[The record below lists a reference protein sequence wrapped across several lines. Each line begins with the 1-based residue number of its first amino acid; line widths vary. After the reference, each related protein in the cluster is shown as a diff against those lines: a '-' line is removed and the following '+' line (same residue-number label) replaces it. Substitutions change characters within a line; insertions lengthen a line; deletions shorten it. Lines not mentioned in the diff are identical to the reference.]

1 MKLKINYL
9 NTINYSLIRNG
20 LEETSYQYSKV
31 FQNIYPSDKVLYKTL
46 TKVDQLITLAN
57 SKRKLNNSDRS
68 ILLPLLNLTEEKIIS
83 KYLIDSYQTKQYVR
97 VTTIN
102 ELTSYLQTK
111 KGYSRLM
118 EQIEKGDDGL
128 DFKKYIQK
136 SKQVA
141 YIRNSKLLI
150 VIFNS
155 YLLKTHIQFDPIRW
169 DATSLI
175 DVMKSAINDS
185 FEYTQVTNPR
195 VIKNIANDYSNSK
208 AESLKKQINEQK
220 NREDRLLSSLRA
232 TFEQFTSLNKL

>member
-1 MKLKINYL
+1 MKIKINYL

-31 FQNIYPSDKVLYKTL
+31 FQNIYPNDNFLYKTL

-57 SKRKLNNSDRS
+57 SKRKLNDSDRS

-83 KYLIDSYQTKQYVR
+83 KYLIDSYQTKQYIR

-102 ELTSYLQTK
+102 ELTSFLTTK

-118 EQIEKGDDGL
+118 EQIEKGNDGL

-150 VIFNS
+150 VIFNL
-155 YLLKTHIQFDPIRW
+155 YLLKTNTQFDPTRW

-175 DVMKSAINDS
+175 EVMKSTVNDA
-185 FEYTQVTNPR
+185 FEYTKVTNLE
-195 VIKNIANDYSNSK
+195 VVKKIANNYLNSK
-208 AESLKKQINEQK
+208 AEFLRKEINNEK
-220 NREDRLLSSLRA
+220 NREDKLLSSLRT
-232 TFEQFTSLNKL
+232 TFEQLTSLYKL